1 MYRYVLLFN
10 GFKSERVMNE
20 KIKFNRRK
28 NKLEW
33 LTINDEM
40 LDNSKFAGNY
50 NIPHIIRQ
58 IKIYL
63 KNEM

>member
-28 NKLEW
+28 KQ
-33 LTINDEM
+33 IRM
-40 LDNSKFAGNY
+40 VNY
-50 NIPHIIRQ
+50 
-58 IKIYL
+58 K
-63 KNEM
+63 